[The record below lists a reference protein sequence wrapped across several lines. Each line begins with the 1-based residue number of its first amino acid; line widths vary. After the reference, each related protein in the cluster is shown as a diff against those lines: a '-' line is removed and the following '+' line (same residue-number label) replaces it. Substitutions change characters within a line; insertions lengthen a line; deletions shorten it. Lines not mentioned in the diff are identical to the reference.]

1 MTHKERAS
9 IALSGGTPDY
19 VPTFELEYQ
28 LADEVFGKPFL
39 NQEGL
44 KNLSPKEKERA
55 IKENAEYMIHVFG
68 TLGYSIIPIHY
79 LAEEEIM
86 ATAKEIHAL
95 AGDEYMITTH
105 GDNTY
110 SIPDGDTML
119 EFSYSLYD
127 DPAGAHEKAEKMAV
141 EAIERNK
148 RMMDAGF
155 DSFILCSDYC
165 FNNGPFLSP
174 ELFRE
179 FVQPYL
185 ARIIDGIRQGGA
197 FAIKHTDGNIMPILD
212 QLAECRPHA
221 LHSID
226 PMAGVDIREVKR
238 LVGDKLCLCGNVH
251 CAALQTGTLD
261 DIRKSAE
268 YCLTYAKPGGG
279 YIFCTSNIPFKGM
292 PAERYDFILDIWR
305 RMRDYTT

>member
-9 IALSGGTPDY
+9 IALNCGVPDY

-28 LADEVFGKPFL
+28 LADEVFGKRFL
-39 NQEGL
+39 NHEDL
-44 KNLSPKEKERA
+44 ANRSPKEKERA
-55 IKENAEYMIHVFG
+55 IKENAEYMVHVYG

-79 LAEEEIM
+79 LTDDEIIE
-86 ATAKEIHAL
+86 TAKHIHAL
-95 AGDEYMITTH
+95 TGDEYMITTH

-119 EFSYSLYD
+119 DFAYSLYD
-127 DPAGAHEKAEKMAV
+127 DPKAAHEKAEKMAAS
-141 EAIERNK
+141 AIERNK

-185 ARIIDGIRQGGA
+185 ARIIESIRQGGA

-238 LVGDKLCLCGNVH
+238 LVGDRICLCGNVH

-268 YCLTYAKPGGG
+268 YCITWAKPGGG

-292 PAERYDFILDIWR
+292 PAERYDFILNIWKQ
-305 RMRDYTT
+305 MRDYT

>member
-9 IALSGGTPDY
+9 IALNCGTPDY

-39 NQEGL
+39 NHDGL

-79 LAEEEIM
+79 LTDEEIM

-95 AGDEYMITTH
+95 TGDEYMITTH

-119 EFSYSLYD
+119 DFAYSLYD
-127 DPAGAHEKAEKMAV
+127 DPKGAHEKAEKMATQ
-141 EAIERNK
+141 AIERNK

-185 ARIIDGIRQGGA
+185 ARIIDSIRQGGA

-238 LVGDKLCLCGNVH
+238 LVGDKICLCGNVH

-292 PAERYDFILDIWR
+292 PAERYDFILDIWK
-305 RMRDYTT
+305 RMRDYK